1 MDPLISAALA
11 SLIGA
16 ITTSILMA
24 ATYYWGPNR
33 RDRKEQKELDDA
45 DNEKENLHET
55 NE

>member
-24 ATYYWGPNR
+24 SAYYWGPNR
-33 RDRKEQKELDDA
+33 RENKK
-45 DNEKENLHET
+45 EKEPESET
-55 NE
+55 EESENQNE